1 MAGKLTRWEPFR
13 ELARWDPFRDM
24 ASLHERVDRLFEET
38 LGRLRGELGESFEG
52 ATWTPA
58 VDVVETENELV
69 LKADLPGI
77 DPKDVEI
84 NVENDTLSLRGERK
98 YEKDVKE
105 KDYRRLERAYGS
117 FVRSFTLPG
126 TVDSEKIAAEYKNG
140 VLEIKLPKRAEA
152 KPKQI
157 KVAVKS

>member
-1 MAGKLTRWEPFR
+1 MAAKLTRWEPLR

-24 ASLHERVDRLFEET
+24 ASLHERIDHLFEDT
-38 LGRLRGELGESFEG
+38 LTRLRGEVGAFEG

-58 VDVVETENELV
+58 VDIVETENEIV

-84 NVENDTLSLRGERK
+84 NVENDTLSLRGERN

-105 KDYRRLERAYGS
+105 KGYRRVERAYGS

-126 TVDSEKIAAEYKNG
+126 TVDSEKIEAEYKNG